1 MVQEGEVKVVR
12 CSTQNMRADSMT
24 KFLPEITLVRHDAFI
39 TGAVREED
47 VTQALFSCSTVVDCP
62 EVGYL
67 YGAPVVASTASAVAA
82 QIRGVFCSMA
92 SAE

>member
-1 MVQEGEVKVVR
+1 
-12 CSTQNMRADSMT
+12 MT

-39 TGAVREED
+39 TGAVREEA
-47 VTQALFSCSTVVDCP
+47 VTQGLFNCLASADTA

-67 YGAPVVASTASAVAA
+67 YGAPIVESTANAVAA
-82 QIRGVFCSMA
+82 QIQGVFCSMA